1 MNLGLQTCHEI
12 RQEFARLY
20 KAKKFVTDKS
30 GIKTVEIMGASFWAN
45 SPMIFGAVNEDYVQR
60 ELDWYKSQSL
70 NVNDIPGGPPQIW
83 KQVADKDGMINSNY
97 GWCVYS
103 DENNN
108 QFAHVVTELEER
120 PDSRR
125 AIMIYTRP
133 TMWGDHNKNGR
144 SDFMCTNTVQ
154 YLLRNGRIH
163 AVVSMRSNDAWAGY
177 RNDYAWQFY
186 ILEEVVQELRY
197 RGKYYE
203 RGEIIWNAG
212 SLHIYERQFYLLEHY
227 LKTRELSI
235 TKEEYDKRY
244 NKESLQM
251 GSEVY

>member
-1 MNLGLQTCHEI
+1 MNLNLQTCHEI

-20 KAKKFVTDKS
+20 REKKFVTDKS
-30 GIKTVEIMGASFWAN
+30 GVKTVEIMGASFWAN
-45 SPMIFGAVNEDYVQR
+45 SSMIFGAVNEDYVKR

-70 NVNDIPGGPPQIW
+70 NVNDIPGGTPQIW

-154 YLLRNGRIH
+154 YMVRNGRVYAI
-163 AVVSMRSNDAWAGY
+163 VSMRSNDAWAGY
-177 RNDYAWQFY
+177 RNDYAWQLHV
-186 ILEEVVQELRY
+186 LEEVVQELRY
-197 RGKYYE
+197 RGHYYE

-235 TKEEYDKRY
+235 SKEDYDKRY
-244 NKESLQM
+244 SQT
-251 GSEVY
+251 SV

>member
-1 MNLGLQTCHEI
+1 MNLNLQTCHEI

-20 KAKKFVTDKS
+20 KGNKFVTDKS
-30 GIKTVEIMGASFWAN
+30 GVKTVEIMGASFWAN

-60 ELDWYKSQSL
+60 ELNWYKSQSL
-70 NVNDIPGGPPQIW
+70 NVNDIPGGPPAIW

-103 DENNN
+103 SENND

-154 YLLRNGRIH
+154 YMIRNGRVY

-212 SLHIYERQFYLLEHY
+212 SLHIYERQFYLLDHY
-227 LKTRELSI
+227 LKTHELSI

-244 NKESLQM
+244 NKESIKV
-251 GSEVY
+251 GSEIY

>member
-1 MNLGLQTCHEI
+1 MNLGMQTVHEI

-20 KAKKFVTDKS
+20 REGKFVTDKS
-30 GIKTVEIMGASFWAN
+30 GVKTVEIMGASFWAN
-45 SPMIFGAVNEDYVQR
+45 SPLIFGAVNEDYVQR

-70 NVNDIPGGPPQIW
+70 NVNDIPGGPPAIW
-83 KQVADKDGMINSNY
+83 KQVADKEGMINSNY
-97 GWCVYS
+97 GWCIYS

-108 QFAHVVTELEER
+108 QFAHVVTELEDR

-154 YLLRNGRIH
+154 YLVRNGRIH

-177 RNDYAWQFY
+177 RNDYAWQLY
-186 ILEEVVQELRY
+186 VLDEVVQELRY

-203 RGEIIWNAG
+203 RGEIFWNAG
-212 SLHIYERQFYLLEHY
+212 SLHIYERQFYLLDHY
-227 LKTRELSI
+227 LKTRELTI

-244 NKESLQM
+244 AKASVEV
-251 GSEVY
+251 GSTVY

>member
-1 MNLGLQTCHEI
+1 MMNTVHEI

-20 KAKKFVTDKS
+20 RAQKFVTDKS
-30 GIKTVEIMGASFWAN
+30 GVKTLEIMGASFWAN
-45 SPMIFGAVNEDYVQR
+45 SPLIFGAVNEDYVQR

-70 NVNDIPGGPPQIW
+70 NVNDIPGGPPAIW
-83 KQVADKDGMINSNY
+83 KQVADKDGYINSNY

-103 DENNN
+103 PENND
-108 QFAHVVTELEER
+108 QFYHVVTELEDR

-133 TMWGDHNKNGR
+133 SMWGDHNKNGR

-154 YLLRNGRIH
+154 YMVRNDRIH
-163 AVVSMRSNDAWAGY
+163 AIVSMRSNDAWAGY
-177 RNDYAWQFY
+177 RNDYAWQQH

-197 RGKYYE
+197 RGKTYD
-203 RGEIIWNAG
+203 RGEIYWNAG
-212 SLHIYERQFYLLEHY
+212 SLHIYERQFYLLDHY
-227 LKTRELSI
+227 LNTGELTI

-244 NKESLQM
+244 GMATAVS
-251 GSEVY
+251 